1 VIVPLLGALG
11 LGTGGAAIPAATGLP
26 GAGLTKFIP
35 GAASGGFVEE
45 GGLAR
50 IHKGETIIP
59 AGGGDGVNVNLT
71 GQVIRQGTTTK
82 TVYDTTTRQQEQ
94 KHPTYRG

>member
-1 VIVPLLGALG
+1 VGGG
-11 LGTGGAAIPAATGLP
+11 LFPS
-26 GAGLTKFIP
+26 
-35 GAASGGFVEE
+35 AASGGFVEE

-59 AGGGDGVNVNLT
+59 AGGGGGVNVNLT

-82 TVYDTTTRQQEQ
+82 TVYDTTTRQQQQ